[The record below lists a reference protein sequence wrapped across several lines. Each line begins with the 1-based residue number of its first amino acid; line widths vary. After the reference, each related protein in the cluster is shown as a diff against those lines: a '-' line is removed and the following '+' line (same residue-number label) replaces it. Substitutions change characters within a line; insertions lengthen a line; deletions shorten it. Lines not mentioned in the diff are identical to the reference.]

1 MKPGSQ
7 GYSDPKLKISQN
19 RAEEG
24 EGEEEEGEGA
34 KKDAAGVKKSNGINT
49 NHSFSTFFTC
59 TDLSINT
66 RMYRLLDTVL

>member
-1 MKPGSQ
+1 MKLGSQ

-49 NHSFSTFFTC
+49 KGSK
-59 TDLSINT
+59 
-66 RMYRLLDTVL
+66 

>member
-24 EGEEEEGEGA
+24 EGEEEEEEEGEGA
-34 KKDAAGVKKSNGINT
+34 KKDEAAVKKSNGINT
-49 NHSFSTFFTC
+49 KGSK
-59 TDLSINT
+59 
-66 RMYRLLDTVL
+66 